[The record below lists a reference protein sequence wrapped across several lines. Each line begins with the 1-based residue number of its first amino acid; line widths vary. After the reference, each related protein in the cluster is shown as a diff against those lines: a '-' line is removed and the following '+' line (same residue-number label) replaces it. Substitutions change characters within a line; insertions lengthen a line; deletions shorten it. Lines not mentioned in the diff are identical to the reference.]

1 MFFSFHCIK
10 GFSHCNISEKK
21 SKIWSPKQVNQH
33 DFSLQ
38 SWCNFFKLFIVYF
51 WNSSVKLACVEI
63 AAKTLL
69 PSISWTLYPWPR
81 LKEPQ
86 KLLGLCA
93 ESFSTIKNCRIRGA
107 TKIQFEILSDTH
119 SSTNLTELI
128 TMRTSSQHDQFYQ
141 PSPFTK
147 HPHIIHHLRS
157 ARQLWARIGKHEAN
171 GILTTGI
178 HMMNICKYP
187 PGNTHLSH
195 QTRKRIIIDWKV

>member
-21 SKIWSPKQVNQH
+21 SKICSPKQLNQH

-38 SWCNFFKLFIVYF
+38 SWCNFFKLIIVYV

-93 ESFSTIKNCRIRGA
+93 ESFLNNQELQNKRCNKKSIWNPVRYPFLYQSYWANNYAYFISTWPILPTFTVHQASTHHPPLAIRKA
-107 TKIQFEILSDTH
+107 ALSENRETWSKWNFD
-119 SSTNLTELI
+119 N
-128 TMRTSSQHDQFYQ
+128 RD
-141 PSPFTK
+141 
-147 HPHIIHHLRS
+147 
-157 ARQLWARIGKHEAN
+157 
-171 GILTTGI
+171 GI
-178 HMMNICKYP
+178 HMMNIRKYP
-187 PGNTHLSH
+187 PGNTHLAH
-195 QTRKRIIIDWKV
+195 QTRKG